1 MTPRLSPQAAR
12 MARARKDFVEAMAR
26 GCSISDLR
34 AARAACSRRV
44 EAVAPAEDIPE
55 FHVAAEPAQHS
66 PYWWM
71 RD

>member
-1 MTPRLSPQAAR
+1 MSARLSRDAAR

-26 GCSISDLR
+26 GCSIPDLR
-34 AARAACSRRV
+34 KARAGCSRRA
-44 EAVAPAEDIPE
+44 EAREPIADLPANHAI
-55 FHVAAEPAQHS
+55 AEPEHQS